1 MKLYLNKYL
10 TYSLKGVYY
19 KYRNKKEQYRAK
31 QKGRQNYDEKNLY
44 SYMEST

>member
-19 KYRNKKEQYRAK
+19 KYKNKEEQYIERK
-31 QKGRQNYDEKNLY
+31 VQYDSKT
-44 SYMEST
+44 SY